1 MTLVFLDLFSM
12 VCLFS
17 TCRPGDIAL
26 SKIFCLIYLKCMKGK
41 KPIPFENGI
50 RYEMG
55 EQRSQANEFYYLKI
69 LISEVEA
76 SSPKIPECP
85 V

>member
-1 MTLVFLDLFSM
+1 
-12 VCLFS
+12 
-17 TCRPGDIAL
+17 
-26 SKIFCLIYLKCMKGK
+26 MKGK

-50 RYEMG
+50 RFEMG
-55 EQRSQANEFYYLKI
+55 EQRSQANEVYYLKI

-85 V
+85 AKRCIFC